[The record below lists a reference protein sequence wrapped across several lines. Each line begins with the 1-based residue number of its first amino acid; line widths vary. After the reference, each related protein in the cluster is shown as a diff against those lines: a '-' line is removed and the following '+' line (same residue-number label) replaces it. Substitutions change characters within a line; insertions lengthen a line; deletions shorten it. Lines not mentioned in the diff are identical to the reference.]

1 MKKLVSR
8 MQKFAERNFID
19 GGVTLSLE
27 DDETGY
33 LESFESQKI
42 IFQFNSMKELK
53 TKLAKTYEPQMVFE
67 SLHEN

>member
-1 MKKLVSR
+1 
-8 MQKFAERNFID
+8 MQKFAARNFID

-33 LESFESQKI
+33 LESYESQKI
-42 IFQFNSMKELK
+42 LFQFTSMKELK
-53 TKLAKTYEPQMVFE
+53 TKLAKTYEPQIVFE